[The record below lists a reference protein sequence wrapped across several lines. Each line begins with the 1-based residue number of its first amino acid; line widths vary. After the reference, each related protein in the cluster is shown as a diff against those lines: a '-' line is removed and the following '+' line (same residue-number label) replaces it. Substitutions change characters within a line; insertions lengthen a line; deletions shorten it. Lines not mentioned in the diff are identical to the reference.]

1 MLRQLNIR
9 KRLALVY
16 LLLGAMIAIVGG
28 FGIYSMKQV
37 NDRFERYT
45 YLVVEAAALV
55 ADIRADMVHL
65 RRYEK
70 DVVISVAEPDK
81 VKDYITKWEA
91 TYTTIQKNF
100 DALAVRASNP
110 ASDRQIEAQLQAA
123 RESLKSYHDTVAAAF
138 PTLAGMDVPSANKAV
153 RVGRDGFVKAEKI
166 MDETGGKVAGITKR
180 VAGLFKQGYQMVVW
194 VTLGLVLAG
203 VALTLLV
210 GRLVS
215 NSIVVPMREAERFA
229 SQVRDGDLTGA
240 LPVTGR
246 DEAAE
251 LSQSLVDMQTS
262 LQQIVGNVRQAAD
275 SIQVASSEVASG
287 NQDLSHR
294 TEQTA
299 ASLQQTASAMN
310 ELTATVEQTADS
322 ARTASQLAGS
332 ASSTAERGGAVVGE
346 VVTTMERINSSSRRI
361 SDIIGTID
369 GIAFQTNILALNA
382 AVEAARAGE
391 AGRGFAVVASEV
403 RSLAQRSAE
412 AAREI
417 KTLIGASVESVEAGT
432 RLVADAGQTMGELV
446 ASVQRVTDIIGEISA
461 AAGEQSGGIGSVNGS
476 IAQLDQATQQNAAL
490 VEESAAA
497 AQSLRDQAQKLAE
510 VVSTFRLPGGPGGM
524 AVKAHARP
532 SPSPAPV
539 ASAAKPALK
548 TYKPAA
554 KPAAAAPKPSPAQP
568 KATPSPS
575 PAPAAG
581 GNDGDWETF

>member
-1 MLRQLNIR
+1 MLRQMNIL

-16 LLLGAMIAIVGG
+16 LMLGFLMVAVGS

-37 NDRFERYT
+37 NDRFQRYA
-45 YLVVEAAALV
+45 YLVVEAASLMG
-55 ADIRADMVHL
+55 DIRADMGHL

-70 DVVISVAEPDK
+70 DVAISVGEPDK
-81 VKDYITKWEA
+81 AKDYIAKWNE
-91 TYTTIQKNF
+91 TYARSQKNF
-100 DALAVRASNP
+100 DELMVRANNP
-110 ASDRQIEAQLQAA
+110 VSDPEIRAELVIA
-123 RESLKSYHDTVAAAF
+123 RESLKAYHDTVAAAY
-138 PTLAGMDVPSANKAV
+138 LSLEGMDVQAANKAI
-153 RVGRDGFVKAEKI
+153 RAGRDGYVKAEKI
-166 MDETGGKVAGITKR
+166 MDEIGDKVGVVTKR
-180 VAGLFKQGYQMVVW
+180 VQDAFKQGYQTVLWLTV
-194 VTLGLVLAG
+194 GLVLFG
-203 VALTLLV
+203 VALTYVV

-215 NSIVVPMREAERFA
+215 SSIVGPLREAQRFA
-229 SQVRDGDLTGA
+229 SQVRDGDLTGSLA
-240 LPVTGR
+240 LNGS

-251 LSQSLVDMQTS
+251 LSQSLVEMQTS

-346 VVTTMERINSSSRRI
+346 VVTTMERINTSSRRI
-361 SDIIGTID
+361 SDIISTID

-417 KTLIGASVESVEAGT
+417 KSLIGASVESVEAGT

-461 AAGEQSGGIGSVNGS
+461 ATGEQSGGIGSVNS
-476 IAQLDQATQQNAAL
+476 SVAQLDQATQQNAAL

-510 VVSTFRLPGGPGGM
+510 VVSTFRLPGGAAGF
-524 AVKAHARP
+524 AVKAPAR
-532 SPSPAPV
+532 SAPAP
-539 ASAAKPALK
+539 APQAAKPALK

-554 KPAAAAPKPSPAQP
+554 KPAAASPKASPAQP
-568 KATPSPS
+568 KPAPS

-581 GNDGDWETF
+581 GDADWETF

>member
-16 LLLGAMIAIVGG
+16 LLLGAMIAVVGG

-45 YLVVEAAALV
+45 YLVVEAAGLV
-55 ADIRADMVHL
+55 GDIRADMVHL

-70 DVVISVAEPDK
+70 DVVISVAEPAK
-81 VKDYITKWEA
+81 VKDYIAKWEE
-91 TYTTIQKNF
+91 TYATIQKNF
-100 DALAVRASNP
+100 DAIGERAGNP
-110 ASDRQIEAQLQAA
+110 ASDRQIEAQLKVA
-123 RESLKSYHDTVAAAF
+123 RDSLKAYHDTVAAAF
-138 PTLAGMDVPSANKAV
+138 TKLEGLDVQAANQAV
-153 RVGRDGFVKAEKI
+153 RAGRDGFVTAEKI
-166 MDETGGKVAGITKR
+166 MEETGGKVAGITKR

-215 NSIVVPMREAERFA
+215 NSIVVPLREAERFA

-240 LPVTGR
+240 LGVTGR

-510 VVSTFRLPGGPGGM
+510 VVSTFRLPGGPAGF
-524 AVKAHARP
+524 AVKAPAR
-532 SPSPAPV
+532 SAPTPT
-539 ASAAKPALK
+539 AAKPALK
-548 TYKPAA
+548 TYTPAA

-568 KATPSPS
+568 KAAPS

-581 GNDGDWETF
+581 GDADWETF